1 MVKLVDTIGL
11 GPIAAR
17 CVGSSPTPGTKTK
30 NKMIYFTKH
39 AQNKFKML
47 ARHNVFIT
55 GDQVRQTIEMPDLVD
70 RSRLPLFIAQS

>member
-1 MVKLVDTIGL
+1 
-11 GPIAAR
+11 
-17 CVGSSPTPGTKTK
+17 
-30 NKMIYFTKH
+30 
-39 AQNKFKML
+39 ML